1 MRVCQP
7 NPSHLHNYCNC
18 FIKNENDVELLLAH
32 IRKMQINTIE
42 DKILT
47 INKMSL
53 STKAII
59 GRKKSDINIKILWI
73 L

>member
-7 NPSHLHNYCNC
+7 NPSYLHNCRNC
-18 FIKNENDVELLLAH
+18 FIKNEDDIELLLAH

-42 DKILT
+42 DKILA
-47 INKMSL
+47 INEMSL

-59 GRKKSDINIKILWI
+59 GREKSDVNIKILWI